1 MSLVFTRYST
11 SFNGSKFPANLFSAS
26 FTGRSWRLDC
36 TTPLHC
42 HCFSDNAAIS
52 RKRQRQRRRRGFS
65 ALRWL
70 IRQRTV
76 KKILEIKEKLEESEQ
91 GGSGIKRMAAKSGE
105 QLQILPKD
113 KIPVNIK
120 GIVSTLHLIRDKAQ
134 KDGQK
139 KNEET
144 ISSVG
149 SEVKSMIEGLRSK
162 IEKDRQSFAKALSK
176 SSKEYE
182 SSLKNETAKF
192 QAFHENFCKEKATS
206 LQALKDIISKFEE
219 EKEKLFV
226 RYEQLRKKERVMIS
240 EQEKAC
246 NHKIAQLEDSLR
258 KKKQDDKTFSILRKT
273 LGSFLES
280 TSDEDFPPD
289 D

>member
-1 MSLVFTRYST
+1 MICRRGSFEIREHNIAIRARANAESSTLEFLSTQKSCLHSSLSYEAF
-11 SFNGSKFPANLFSAS
+11 AMSAS
-26 FTGRSWRLDC
+26 KSG
-36 TTPLHC
+36 
-42 HCFSDNAAIS
+42 S
-52 RKRQRQRRRRGFS
+52 RKRAS
-65 ALRWL
+65 
-70 IRQRTV
+70 
-76 KKILEIKEKLEESEQ
+76 ESE
-91 GGSGIKRMAAKSGE
+91 RAKS
-105 QLQILPKD
+105 D
-113 KIPVNIK
+113 KNKRSATDNFDLDLDFDLSDDIK
-120 GIVSTLHLIRDKAQ
+120 GIVSALHLIRDKAQ

>member
-1 MSLVFTRYST
+1 MSAT
-11 SFNGSKFPANLFSAS
+11 KSA
-26 FTGRSWRLDC
+26 
-36 TTPLHC
+36 
-42 HCFSDNAAIS
+42 S
-52 RKRQRQRRRRGFS
+52 RKRAS
-65 ALRWL
+65 
-70 IRQRTV
+70 
-76 KKILEIKEKLEESEQ
+76 ESE
-91 GGSGIKRMAAKSGE
+91 RAKS
-105 QLQILPKD
+105 D
-113 KIPVNIK
+113 KNKRSAPDNFDLDLDFDLSEFVFAAFAFSFIFFGIVLTVSYIARICSDIK
-120 GIVSTLHLIRDKAQ
+120 GIVSALHLIRDKAQ

-192 QAFHENFCKEKATS
+192 QALHENFCKEKASS
-206 LQALKDIISKFEE
+206 LQALKDANYFCQLIDIISKFEE

-246 NHKIAQLEDSLR
+246 NDKIAQLEDSL
-258 KKKQDDKTFSILRKT
+258 KKKKKDDKTFSILRKT
-273 LGSFLES
+273 LGSFLGNA
-280 TSDEDFPPD
+280 SDEDFPPD